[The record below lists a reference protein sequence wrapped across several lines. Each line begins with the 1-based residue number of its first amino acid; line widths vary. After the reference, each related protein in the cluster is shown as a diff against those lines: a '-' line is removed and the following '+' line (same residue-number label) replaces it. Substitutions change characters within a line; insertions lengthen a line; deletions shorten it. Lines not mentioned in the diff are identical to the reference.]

1 VGPEIIILV
10 LSMCLLGSAAG
21 CFTGLFPGLHVNT
34 LASVMLIG
42 YPSLSVLL
50 SEMAGPGQVPILVS
64 SFIMSAAV
72 VHSFTDFVP
81 SVFIGA
87 PDPDESLATL
97 PGHRLL
103 MEGKGME
110 AVRAAA
116 IGSAVGAAVSILLAV
131 PLQYLMLNGLADKL
145 DSLTYCVLMF
155 TLSVIVINER
165 GSARKIWAVILILIS
180 GTLGAI
186 CMHGNIPSG
195 GILGEGTLLFPLLTG
210 LFGMPA
216 LLSSSKGA
224 VIPEQTD
231 DVHDPAGFLP
241 AVKGIIMGCLA
252 GWYPGITATAGAS
265 IASSLI
271 PENNPAKFI
280 SMVAS
285 IGTVTTVFSLVTLS
299 VSGSGRSGT
308 VLVVKDIVGD
318 SIYGFCSAEF
328 LLLLL
333 SVAVATVVGYYA
345 TIASGK
351 MMGRLAGNVDVT
363 KMNRTVMIIVSLL
376 VLLLTGPYG
385 IFILIISAIIGMIP
399 QSEGMD
405 RIPLTGCLILPTL
418 LSEMG
423 LLEGFMSFM

>member
-1 VGPEIIILV
+1 
-10 LSMCLLGSAAG
+10 MCLLGAVAG

-34 LASVMLIG
+34 LASVMLIV
-42 YPSLSVLL
+42 YPTL
-50 SEMAGPGQVPILVS
+50 SEILSDVAGPGQVPILVS

-116 IGSAVGAAVSILLAV
+116 IGSAVGAAFSILLAV
-131 PLQYLMLNGLADKL
+131 PFQYLMLNGLAEKL

-155 TLSVIVINER
+155 TLSVIVINEH
-165 GSARKIWAVILILIS
+165 GAARKGWAVILILIS
-180 GTLGAI
+180 GALGVI
-186 CMHGNIPSG
+186 CMHGNIPSE

-231 DVHDPAGFLP
+231 DTRDPVGPFP

-265 IASSLI
+265 LASSLI
-271 PENNPAKFI
+271 SENNPAKFI

-308 VLVVKDIVGD
+308 VLVVKDIIGNG
-318 SIYGFCSAEF
+318 IYGFCSAEF
-328 LLLLL
+328 LLLLF

-345 TIASGK
+345 TISSGK
-351 MMGRLAGNVDVT
+351 MMSRFAGNVDVS
-363 KMNRTVMIIVSLL
+363 KMNKAVIAIVMLL
-376 VLLLTGPYG
+376 VLMLTGPYG
-385 IFILIISAIIGMIP
+385 IIILVISSVVGMIP

-405 RIPLTGCLILPTL
+405 RIPLTGSLILPTL
-418 LSEMG
+418 LTETG
-423 LLEGFMSFM
+423 LLGAFMSFM